1 MLDFE
6 PMVLASKESRTLLE
20 INNSSLK
27 PTRNKVDA
35 RNNNRKLLELCK
47 RYEVPVILGSD
58 AHISFDIANYEH
70 LYALLQETEFP
81 EGLIMNRSVEMFKNY
96 LKKY

>member
-1 MLDFE
+1 M
-6 PMVLASKESRTLLE
+6 MSKESHTLLE

-35 RNNNRKLLELCK
+35 RENNRKLLELCK

-58 AHISFDIANYEH
+58 AHISFDIANYEF
-70 LYALLQETEFP
+70 LYALLNQTEFP
-81 EGLIMNRSVEMFKNY
+81 EELIVNRSVEIFKNY
-96 LKKY
+96 LKKN